1 MAKQEKNHSFLAKT
15 VIILG
20 VLLFGLIIFA
30 ISKETY
36 RKKQAQVEIDKLRQE
51 AEKITREN
59 VELTDKLSYLES
71 RDYQEKEARDKLNM
85 QKANENM
92 VIVEPGLSQKDTA
105 KETTDEN
112 GKKLFVKTTNV
123 EKWWNYFFKY

>member
-85 QKANENM
+85 QNANENV
-92 VIVEPGLSQKDTA
+92 VIVEPGVLQKDKV
-105 KETTDEN
+105 KETANDN
-112 GKKLFVKTTNV
+112 SKKLFVKTTNV